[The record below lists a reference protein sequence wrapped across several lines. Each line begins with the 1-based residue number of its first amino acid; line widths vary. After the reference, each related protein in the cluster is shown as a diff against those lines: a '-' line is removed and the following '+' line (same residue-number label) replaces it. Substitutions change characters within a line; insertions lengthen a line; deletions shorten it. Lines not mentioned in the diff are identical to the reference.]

1 MNLNDS
7 GLHQAMVRWARQ
19 TIEAGHVPLD
29 GWYPYLDFGLP
40 QFHHYQ
46 SLPHILTAYL
56 SFFADTQA
64 TYAWSLYLLLA
75 SWPVSVYIGA
85 RLLGWGRWTAAAAAI
100 VSPVLVSVTGYGYEH
115 SSYTWR
121 GLGTYSQLWGMW
133 LLPLAW
139 GLSLRAVRGRGSY
152 LLACLALAATV
163 ACHFLTG
170 YLALLTI
177 LLWVLVRPSEWLPN
191 LRRAAVVGVG
201 TLLIAAWVIVPLVTD
216 SRWAGDIE
224 FYRGTFW
231 FDSYGAGKVLGWL
244 VSGQI
249 YDSGR
254 LPIVTCLVAV
264 GLTVCIT
271 RFRSDE
277 RARALVG
284 VFGLSLLLFF
294 GRPTLG
300 PLLMLLPG
308 NADLPLHRYING
320 VHLAGILLAGVGV
333 VWMGGL
339 VAQWIKRFIQ
349 RLTPALAPGLKPVL
363 TMAVVVALAAA
374 VLYPGWSQLA
384 DYDQA
389 GADLIAAQQLQDA
402 TDGADVTS
410 LIDAARILGPGRT
423 YAGTKTNWGRGY
435 KVGEVPVYFMLENS
449 DADAIGMWLNTQS
462 LSSDV
467 EVRFDES
474 NLAQYDLFNIR
485 YLLLPSDRQ
494 PSVTATFVARAGRH
508 TLWQVDTTGYL
519 EIVDTAGPPIFAD
532 RTNIGRQAASFLE
545 SNQLVQ
551 RTFPTV
557 AFDQSPA
564 APATLP
570 SSASPDGRA
579 GAIEFQLST
588 PADGVFSGTV
598 QANRSAVV
606 LLKSTYDPRWRL
618 TVDGLDVPTQMVAP
632 SFVGGVVP
640 AGRHS
645 IVFRYVPIS
654 SYPLLIGLGLITVI
668 GLALNRPALNRLA
681 WLQHRLFEWEK
692 FR

>member
-1 MNLNDS
+1 
-7 GLHQAMVRWARQ
+7 
-19 TIEAGHVPLD
+19 
-29 GWYPYLDFGLP
+29 
-40 QFHHYQ
+40 
-46 SLPHILTAYL
+46 
-56 SFFADTQA
+56 
-64 TYAWSLYLLLA
+64 
-75 SWPVSVYIGA
+75 
-85 RLLGWGRWTAAAAAI
+85 
-100 VSPVLVSVTGYGYEH
+100 
-115 SSYTWR
+115 
-121 GLGTYSQLWGMW
+121 
-133 LLPLAW
+133 
-139 GLSLRAVRGRGSY
+139 
-152 LLACLALAATV
+152 
-163 ACHFLTG
+163 
-170 YLALLTI
+170 
-177 LLWVLVRPSEWLPN
+177 
-191 LRRAAVVGVG
+191 
-201 TLLIAAWVIVPLVTD
+201 
-216 SRWAGDIE
+216 
-224 FYRGTFW
+224 
-231 FDSYGAGKVLGWL
+231 
-244 VSGQI
+244 
-249 YDSGR
+249 
-254 LPIVTCLVAV
+254 
-264 GLTVCIT
+264 
-271 RFRSDE
+271 
-277 RARALVG
+277 
-284 VFGLSLLLFF
+284 
-294 GRPTLG
+294 
-300 PLLMLLPG
+300 
-308 NADLPLHRYING
+308 
-320 VHLAGILLAGVGV
+320 
-333 VWMGGL
+333 
-339 VAQWIKRFIQ
+339 
-349 RLTPALAPGLKPVL
+349 
-363 TMAVVVALAAA
+363 
-374 VLYPGWSQLA
+374 
-384 DYDQA
+384 
-389 GADLIAAQQLQDA
+389 
-402 TDGADVTS
+402 
-410 LIDAARILGPGRT
+410 
-423 YAGTKTNWGRGY
+423 
-435 KVGEVPVYFMLENS
+435 MLENS